1 MDMKNCRTEKR
12 RGGLRSL
19 YGGLQRT
26 SIMEGFV
33 REILSQL
40 MFLAVEDRLT
50 GKLDSGVLLMNC
62 STTGC
67 TA

>member
-1 MDMKNCRTEKR
+1 
-12 RGGLRSL
+12 
-19 YGGLQRT
+19 
-26 SIMEGFV
+26 MEGFV
-33 REILSQL
+33 RDILSQF